1 MRSTKN
7 AIIKIIIKIMRCGES
22 LYQLTCAI
30 NTWEIKRK
38 ISQWLLLLYVIA
50 LWDKNT
56 ALIQWNI
63 YANDFY
69 FKIAVDYPEIKNTT
83 CAKSQFT
90 WPQLELKN
98 LDTRKRHCWLRVK
111 NVEYV
116 CYQIR
121 PFLHKLSSGLYK
133 IRLKCIKKQTS

>member
-69 FKIAVDYPEIKNTT
+69 FKIAVDYSEIKNTT

-90 WPQLELKN
+90 WPQLEPKN
-98 LDTRKRHCWLRVK
+98 LDTRKALLVEIK

-116 CYQIR
+116 FYQIR

-133 IRLKCIKKQTS
+133 TRLKCIKKQTS

>member
-22 LYQLTCAI
+22 LYQLTCKI

-69 FKIAVDYPEIKNTT
+69 FKIVVDYPEIKNTT
-83 CAKSQFT
+83 CAKSHFT
-90 WPQLELKN
+90 WPQLEPKN
-98 LDTRKRHCWLRVK
+98 LDTRKALL
-111 NVEYV
+111 VE
-116 CYQIR
+116 
-121 PFLHKLSSGLYK
+121 S
-133 IRLKCIKKQTS
+133 

>member
-22 LYQLTCAI
+22 LYQLTYTI

-63 YANDFY
+63 YANVFSL
-69 FKIAVDYPEIKNTT
+69 KITGE
-83 CAKSQFT
+83 
-90 WPQLELKN
+90 W
-98 LDTRKRHCWLRVK
+98 R
-111 NVEYV
+111 
-116 CYQIR
+116 
-121 PFLHKLSSGLYK
+121 LH
-133 IRLKCIKKQTS
+133 

>member
-22 LYQLTCAI
+22 LYQLTCTI

-90 WPQLELKN
+90 WPQLEPK
-98 LDTRKRHCWLRVK
+98 KPWYEKGIAGWELRMLNMFV
-111 NVEYV
+111 
-116 CYQIR
+116 
-121 PFLHKLSSGLYK
+121 
-133 IRLKCIKKQTS
+133 IRLDLFCINYQVGYTKHVWNV